1 MLNTASFQLILTEAH
16 LDQYTGRDNKY
27 KTFKKA
33 KNQVKFQWAI
43 TVKKNIKIK

>member
-1 MLNTASFQLILTEAH
+1 MLNTASYQLILTEAH
-16 LDQYTGRDNKY
+16 SDQYTGRDNKY

-33 KNQVKFQWAI
+33 KNQAI